1 MPVSV
6 KIEFSASELNYI
18 VDAMKFYFD
27 SCGGTCDQLEFI
39 GIMSNIAVQLEES
52 KEVQN
57 V

>member
-52 KEVQN
+52 KEV
-57 V
+57 